1 MITLKTLFEKLNES
15 YGDNVSIKF
24 SFPSFYIV
32 INNDSPEI
40 TDPASGIKLVADSIS
55 HLMSNNSEY
64 KGLPSIDD
72 CLSRNNCTL
81 LIGNKDDIGQQYS
94 FLEDEENVHWLS
106 MFNSSNK
113 KKKVELSPIRA
124 IHFYGNK
131 GGQARSTFLAC
142 LARYLADEG
151 IRVLLVDADVEA
163 PTLNHILG
171 IKDVP
176 AESSLMNLCNN
187 LGIPPKPAVSSTI
200 PGIGLISCRPSD
212 SSWDADY
219 ISFCLKCSTYPH
231 ILSGGVH
238 ELKMLVNSSSESFNY
253 DVVFFDHR
261 TGVSQSVIPVINSWP
276 GSCVIFSRPDS
287 QTTWFDGLGELLKFH
302 PENPGLF
309 ISFDMETNSSNRY
322 MSVGEEILRE
332 NLLLQLSDA
341 MSFMNDE
348 PLSPEEL
355 EEFYIK
361 LGYDRSFLKG
371 GVPQISQ
378 LQGDNVKAIKNV
390 CDILNIENIVKKS
403 LDDISLVDVITPS
416 VSGARDETW
425 FVESDTTRL
434 ILNKDSNISY
444 ILGRKGTGKS
454 RIFREAISTGVG
466 IALIAPAEFDSNSK
480 LVLSSDIYLRAIRLV
495 LDNDYFTFW
504 WCLIYCRIISKSDGD
519 YKDNIISMSQ
529 RNATEI
535 IEMTDPVKVIHLLK
549 NNDKEIILLIDGL
562 ETIVDLK
569 PAEIREFVASL
580 LSCMATIHSNADFSR
595 YLKIKAFLRMDL
607 IVGTQNIEQQLE
619 GRSIE
624 LSWNEQAQLNY
635 NIACIAANTEISA
648 IFPDVKEKINKLQS
662 EIKSGRLETSKCESL
677 LLEIFPEQ
685 LRRSNL
691 KALTFLKT
699 YFRDASSAM
708 QEHKATFYP
717 RLFLNFITQIGKR
730 LSSSGS
736 PCVDGNKKIENAI
749 IMDAYEDAAMGFLSD
764 VKQELYYALDLHDDF
779 AENRANIDKL
789 IGEFNSYKTPFS
801 FDETVILLSTELGDS
816 IPQQKIRDSLNRM
829 KSMGIFEATA
839 KDSDRWRA
847 GRVYKSALKM
857 KFVRR

>member
-15 YGDNVSIKF
+15 YGNNVSIKF

-32 INNDSPEI
+32 VNNDSPEI
-40 TDPASGIKLVADSIS
+40 TNSISGVELVADSIS
-55 HLMSNNSEY
+55 HLMLNNSEY
-64 KGLPSIDD
+64 KGASSIEY

-81 LIGNKDDIGQQYS
+81 LIGNKDDIEQQYS
-94 FLEDEENVHWLS
+94 FLDDDENVHWLS
-106 MFNSSNK
+106 MFNSLGK
-113 KKKVELSPIRA
+113 KIEQEPSRIRA

-176 AESSLMNLCNN
+176 AESSLMNLCDNF
-187 LGIPPKPAVSSTI
+187 GIPPKPAVSSTI

-212 SSWDADY
+212 PSWDADY

-231 ILSGGVH
+231 ILSGGVN
-238 ELKMLVNSSSESFNY
+238 ELKMLVNSSSDSFNY

-261 TGVSQSVIPVINSWP
+261 TGVSQSVIPVIHSWP

-287 QTTWFDGLGELLKFH
+287 QTTWFDGLGELLKFY
-302 PENPGLF
+302 PENPGVF
-309 ISFDMETNSSNRY
+309 ISFDMDANNNHRY
-322 MSVGEEILRE
+322 MPVGEEILRE

-341 MSFMNDE
+341 MSLMSE
-348 PLSPEEL
+348 ESLSPEEL
-355 EEFYIK
+355 EEYYIK
-361 LGYDRSFLKG
+361 WGYDRSFIKG
-371 GVPQISQ
+371 GIPQISQ
-378 LQGDNVKAIKNV
+378 LQGENVRAIKAV
-390 CDILNIENIVKKS
+390 CNILSIESVIKKNS
-403 LDDISLVDVITPS
+403 ASFIATEVINPS

-466 IALIAPAEFDSNSK
+466 IALIAPAEFDSTSG
-480 LVLSSDIYLRAIRLV
+480 LVLSSDIYLRAIRLA
-495 LDNDYFTFW
+495 LNNNYFSFW
-504 WCLIYCRIISKSDGD
+504 WCLIYCRIISDND
-519 YKDNIISMSQ
+519 LEYKENIISMSQ
-529 RNATEI
+529 KDEFEI
-535 IEMTDPVKVIHLLK
+535 KSITDPIKVINLLNESK
-549 NNDKEIILLIDGL
+549 NEVTLLIDGL
-562 ETIVDLK
+562 ETMVDLK
-569 PAEIREFVASL
+569 PTEIREFVASL
-580 LSCMATIHSNADFSR
+580 LSCMATIHSSTDFSR

-619 GRSIE
+619 GRSVE

-635 NIACIAANTEISA
+635 NIACIAANTAISDL
-648 IFPDVKEKINKLQS
+648 FPEVKERINKLQA
-662 EIKSGRLETSKCESL
+662 EIKSGRLDTGECEAL
-677 LLEIFPEQ
+677 LLEVFPEK
-685 LRRSNL
+685 LKRSNL
-691 KALTFLKT
+691 KSLTFLKT

-717 RLFLNFITQIGKR
+717 RLFLNFITQIGTR
-730 LSSSGS
+730 LSTSRESSI
-736 PCVDGNKKIENAI
+736 DGHQKIENSI
-749 IMDAYEDAAMGFLSD
+749 IMDSYEDAAMGFLSD
-764 VKQELYYALDLHDDF
+764 VKQELYYALDLHDEF
-779 AENRANIDKL
+779 SENRVNIDKL

-801 FDETVILLSTELGDS
+801 FDETVSLLSTELGDS